1 MTGKEVKKMITES
14 GLKCWQVAEAWG
26 LCDSNFS
33 RRLRKPFSDEEV
45 CRLKEKYGKGQ
56 TIRRREGFIFRAAEE
71 NLPESFERVSNIT
84 LEDVYLF
91 YAEGRA

>member
-33 RRLRKPFSDEEV
+33 RRLRKPFSEEEV
-45 CRLKEKYGKGQ
+45 RRLKDIIKNLIEQ
-56 TIRRREGFIFRAAEE
+56 RESA
-71 NLPESFERVSNIT
+71 SC
-84 LEDVYLF
+84 
-91 YAEGRA
+91 

>member
-1 MTGKEVKKMITES
+1 MSGKDVKKMITDA

-45 CRLKEKYGKGQ
+45 NKLKKIIDDLRTECSKAK
-56 TIRRREGFIFRAAEE
+56 
-71 NLPESFERVSNIT
+71 
-84 LEDVYLF
+84 
-91 YAEGRA
+91 